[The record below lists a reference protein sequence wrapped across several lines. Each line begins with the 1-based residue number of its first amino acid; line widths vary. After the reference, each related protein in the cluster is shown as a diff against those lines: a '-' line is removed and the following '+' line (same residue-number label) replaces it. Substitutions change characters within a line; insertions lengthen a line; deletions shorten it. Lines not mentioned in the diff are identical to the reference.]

1 MNSPA
6 NITDPLVLFMPSG
19 KRGRFPVGT
28 PVLDAARQLGVY
40 VESVCG
46 GRATCG
52 RCQVEVQEGNFAKH
66 KIVSSNEHISPKG
79 PKEERYERVRGL
91 PERRRLSCSA
101 QILGDLVIDVPQ
113 DTVINA
119 QTIRKDAD
127 TRVIARDTAIR
138 MCYVEIEEPDMHN
151 PSGDLDRLKIA
162 LMKDW
167 GFKNLEFDFYL
178 LPQVQGILRKGNWT
192 ATAAIH
198 KDADSDIARV
208 IALWPGLKNEAYGL
222 ACDIGSTTIA
232 MHLVSLLSGRVAAS
246 SGTSN
251 PQIRFGEDL
260 MSRVSYV
267 MMNPDGREGMTVAV
281 REAIS
286 SLVDKVCAEGNVQ
299 RNDILDSVFVGN
311 PIMHHLFLGID
322 PTELGGAP
330 FALAVSGAVRIKASD
345 IGLKLNQGARLYMLP
360 CIAGHVG
367 ADAAAVTLSEGPH
380 RQDEMMLIVDVGT
393 NAEIVLGNRA
403 RVVAAS
409 SPTGPAF
416 EGAEISGGQRAAP
429 GAIERVRID
438 PETLE
443 PKYRVIGSE
452 LWSDEPGFLDSVQA
466 TGVTGI
472 CGSGIIE
479 IVAEMYLAGIISEDG
494 VVDGSLAARSPRV
507 VANGRTFSYV
517 LKEGSA
523 SKEDGPKITITQTDV
538 RAIQLA
544 KAALYAGTK
553 LLMEKQNTEHVDR
566 IHFAGAFGS
575 FIDPKYAMVLGLI
588 PDCDLDKVS
597 AVGNAAGA
605 GARMALLN
613 RGYRREIEETVRQI
627 EKIETALE
635 PKFQE
640 HFVYAMALPNKVDP
654 FPKLSAA
661 VKLPPRKTVSEDG
674 VAGVHAKA
682 TPQGAAANRRAL
694 THSISFVCKCF
705 RIARSGN
712 QNAVFAKSIRYM
724 AGAFTR
730 HRTAATDKPSAA
742 AALQGR

>member
-1 MNSPA
+1 
-6 NITDPLVLFMPSG
+6 MPRASSAS
-19 KRGRFPVGT
+19 T
-28 PVLDAARQLGVY
+28 S
-40 VESVCG
+40 SVCG

-52 RCQVEVQEGNFAKH
+52 RCQIEVQEGNFAKH
-66 KIVSSNEHISPKG
+66 KIVSSNDHISPKG

-138 MCYVEIEEPDMHN
+138 MCYVEIEEPDMHK
-151 PSGDLDRLKIA
+151 PLGDLDRLKIA

-438 PETLE
+438 PDTLE

-507 VANGRTFSYV
+507 TANGRTFSYV
-517 LKEGSA
+517 LKEG
-523 SKEDGPKITITQTDV
+523 EPKITITQTDV

-613 RGYRREIEETVRQI
+613 RGYRREIEETVSQI

-674 VAGVHAKA
+674 IAGDA
-682 TPQGAAANRRAL
+682 TPRRRSREGHAARR
-694 THSISFVCKCF
+694 S
-705 RIARSGN
+705 RE
-712 QNAVFAKSIRYM
+712 
-724 AGAFTR
+724 
-730 HRTAATDKPSAA
+730 
-742 AALQGR
+742 

>member
-1 MNSPA
+1 MNPPP

-52 RCQVEVQEGNFAKH
+52 RCQIEVQEGNFAKH
-66 KIVSSNEHISPKG
+66 KIVSSNDHISPKG
-79 PKEERYERVRGL
+79 AKEERYERVRGL

-138 MCYVEIEEPDMHN
+138 MCYVEIEEPDMHK
-151 PSGDLDRLKIA
+151 PLGDLDRLKIA

-167 GFKNLEFDFYL
+167 GLKNLEFDFYL

-281 REAIS
+281 REAVS
-286 SLVDKVCAEGNVQ
+286 GLVDKVCAEGNVQ
-299 RNDILDSVFVGN
+299 RADILDSVFVGN

-393 NAEIVLGNRA
+393 NAEIVLGNST

-438 PETLE
+438 PDTIE
-443 PKYRVIGSE
+443 PRYRVIGSE
-452 LWSDEPGFLDSVQA
+452 LWSDRPGFAESVQA

-479 IVAEMYLAGIISEDG
+479 VIAEMYLSGIISEDG
-494 VVDGSLAARSPRV
+494 VVDGSLSMRSPRIV
-507 VANGRTFSYV
+507 PNGRTFSYV
-517 LKEGSA
+517 LKEG
-523 SKEDGPKITITQTDV
+523 EPKITITQNDV

-553 LLMEKQNTEHVDR
+553 LLMEKQHTDHVDR

-613 RGYRREIEETVRQI
+613 RGYRREIEETVSRI

-654 FPKLSAA
+654 FPKLAGA
-661 VKLPPRKTVSEDG
+661 VKLPPRKTVAEDG
-674 VAGVHAKA
+674 AAGDA
-682 TPQGAAANRRAL
+682 TPRRRSREERAARR
-694 THSISFVCKCF
+694 
-705 RIARSGN
+705 
-712 QNAVFAKSIRYM
+712 
-724 AGAFTR
+724 
-730 HRTAATDKPSAA
+730 
-742 AALQGR
+742 GRD

>member
-1 MNSPA
+1 MAVAVVAAVKPAWQGDKRAIVNSHT

-52 RCQVEVQEGNFAKH
+52 RCQIEVQEGNFAKH
-66 KIVSSNEHISPKG
+66 KITSSNDHISPKG

-138 MCYVEIEEPDMHN
+138 MCYVEIEEPDMHK
-151 PSGDLDRLKIA
+151 PLGDLDRLKIA

-393 NAEIVLGNRA
+393 NAEIVLGNRT

-452 LWSDEPGFLDSVQA
+452 LWSDEPGFLDSVRA

-494 VVDGSLAARSPRV
+494 VVDGSLALRSPRV

-517 LKEGSA
+517 LKEGSD
-523 SKEDGPKITITQTDV
+523 SLQEDGPKITITQTDV

-613 RGYRREIEETVRQI
+613 RGYRREIEETVSQI

-674 VAGVHAKA
+674 VAGDA
-682 TPQGAAANRRAL
+682 TPRRRSREGHAARR
-694 THSISFVCKCF
+694 
-705 RIARSGN
+705 
-712 QNAVFAKSIRYM
+712 
-724 AGAFTR
+724 
-730 HRTAATDKPSAA
+730 
-742 AALQGR
+742 GRE

>member
-1 MNSPA
+1 MAAADAVAVKPGWVGDKRAIVNSPA
-6 NITDPLVLFMPSG
+6 NIIDPLVLFMPSG

-52 RCQVEVQEGNFAKH
+52 RCQIEVQEGNFAKH
-66 KIVSSNEHISPKG
+66 KITSSNDHISPKG

-127 TRVIARDTAIR
+127 TRVIARDSAIR
-138 MCYVEIEEPDMHN
+138 MCYVEIEEPDMHK
-151 PSGDLDRLKIA
+151 PLGDLDRLKIA

-167 GFKNLEFDFYL
+167 NLKSLDFDFYL

-192 ATAAIH
+192 ATAAIY
-198 KDADSDIARV
+198 KDTDTETARV

-286 SLVDKVCAEGNVQ
+286 GLVDKVCAEGNVQ

-393 NAEIVLGNRA
+393 NAEIVLGNRT

-438 PETLE
+438 PDTLE

-452 LWSDEPGFLDSVQA
+452 LWSDEPNFLDSVQA

-479 IVAEMYLAGIISEDG
+479 IVAEMYLTGIISEDG

-517 LKEGSA
+517 LKEG
-523 SKEDGPKITITQTDV
+523 EPKITITQTDV

-613 RGYRREIEETVRQI
+613 RGYRREIEETVSQI

-674 VAGVHAKA
+674 IAGDAAPRRRSREGHAA
-682 TPQGAAANRRAL
+682 RR
-694 THSISFVCKCF
+694 
-705 RIARSGN
+705 
-712 QNAVFAKSIRYM
+712 
-724 AGAFTR
+724 
-730 HRTAATDKPSAA
+730 
-742 AALQGR
+742 GRE